1 MDIEEYK
8 KLARNKLEADA
19 LTKQVR
25 DVIKITKWQ
34 KQDAREGFKESF
46 QPLIS
51 QFEKPTD
58 SQTSNIYT
66 QNQEM
71 INNQI
76 RVAKEV
82 EKKRKAYDDT
92 AKQLERLAD
101 MKEVAV
107 FPKNNKD

>member
-1 MDIEEYK
+1 MDIEDYK

-34 KQDAREGFKESF
+34 KRDAREGFKESY

-51 QFEKPTD
+51 QFEKPED
-58 SQTSNIYT
+58 SQTRNIYT

-76 RVAKEV
+76 KVAKEV
-82 EKKRKAYDDT
+82 ERKRKATDEVS
-92 AKQLERLAD
+92 KQLERLMD
-101 MKEVAV
+101 MGEVAG
-107 FPKNNKD
+107 FPKKVNI